1 MADLNRRRVA
11 KNHEIAVSLS
21 GDGERASIFVKA
33 PSGRG
38 THEVVEISAL
48 LDGGMSEGEALD
60 FIAKVVEIGVM
71 SSTEFGNG

>member
-1 MADLNRRRVA
+1 
-11 KNHEIAVSLS
+11 
-21 GDGERASIFVKA
+21 VKA